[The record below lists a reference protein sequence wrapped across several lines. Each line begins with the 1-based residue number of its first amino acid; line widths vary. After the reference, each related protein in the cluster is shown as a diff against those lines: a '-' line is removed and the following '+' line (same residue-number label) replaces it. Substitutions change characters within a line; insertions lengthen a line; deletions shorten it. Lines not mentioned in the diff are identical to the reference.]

1 MSLRDREIEYLIK
14 CDKIVI
20 EPPHK
25 NFRLDGANKR
35 NDLKVTAEDG
45 NKLFSVFM
53 RQNIEFQ
60 ENFSIGLLYHL
71 EGKKVLLF
79 RVNGNHGEVVTNPL
93 RPSPHFGYHTHKL
106 TEEEFDLGN
115 YYDPKFHK
123 ETEAY
128 ASFDQ
133 AIFFFIRHVNIVDG
147 LTYFP
152 HLNQLPLFES

>member
-1 MSLRDREIEYLIK
+1 MRDSEIEYLIRCEK
-14 CDKIVI
+14 KVI

-25 NFRLDGANKR
+25 NFHIVGANKR
-35 NDLKVTAEDG
+35 NDFKVSAD
-45 NKLFSVFM
+45 NDDKLFSVFL

-60 ENFSIGLLYHL
+60 ENFSIGLLYHF

-93 RPSPHFGYHTHKL
+93 KPSPHFGYHVHKL
-106 TEEEFDLGN
+106 TENEFDLGN
-115 YYDPKFHK
+115 YYDPKLHT

-133 AIFFFIRHVNIVDG
+133 AIVFFIRHVNIIDG
-147 LTYFP
+147 LSHFP
-152 HLNQLPLFES
+152 NLNQLPLFES